1 MLSLRSRLTSNLVA
15 NAYSQVAGIIAQLV
29 LVPSFLYFWTKV
41 QYGEWILLA
50 TIPSYLSLAD
60 SGFSTM
66 SSNDVAIHK
75 SRGDNASSLKAL
87 HTAWVFLLVAA
98 AACAII
104 SVFISLFVPWTKW
117 LKLTTTDLSHARI
130 AVIALILYTTLGV
143 VAGIFESLY
152 RAAYAYPRITIIH
165 TTARLVEI
173 AMTLCTAWLTHSF
186 ATLAFAML
194 GLRIIECLVLY
205 IDSNFLRN
213 ELTLGVSHFSWTEL
227 KRIMLPSLMFLAFSL
242 GGAFYFQ
249 GLNLVVGTLL
259 GTSAL
264 VLFITTR
271 VLTRAIV
278 QSVNMIKSS
287 IAPEFSYLYGRGEH
301 LKLRRLN
308 ALAFELAFVF
318 TFILAIGIFILGP
331 WFIGLW
337 THHQVV
343 PDKTLLC
350 LFLTSAGLN
359 GLWGVLS
366 GLLMGTN
373 THEGLG
379 ISFVIATFLS
389 LVVGYVLVA
398 NVGIY
403 GPALAMIGC
412 ELYLLPYA
420 IKRTCRLIEESPITL
435 ILETLKLTQLRIA
448 IKEGHG
454 LSLKNLHLTKSS

>member
-75 SRGDNASSLKAL
+75 SKGDNASSLKAL

-227 KRIMLPSLMFLAFSL
+227 KRRVFPS
-242 GGAFYFQ
+242 
-249 GLNLVVGTLL
+249 
-259 GTSAL
+259 
-264 VLFITTR
+264 
-271 VLTRAIV
+271 
-278 QSVNMIKSS
+278 
-287 IAPEFSYLYGRGEH
+287 
-301 LKLRRLN
+301 
-308 ALAFELAFVF
+308 
-318 TFILAIGIFILGP
+318 
-331 WFIGLW
+331 
-337 THHQVV
+337 
-343 PDKTLLC
+343 
-350 LFLTSAGLN
+350 
-359 GLWGVLS
+359 
-366 GLLMGTN
+366 
-373 THEGLG
+373 
-379 ISFVIATFLS
+379 
-389 LVVGYVLVA
+389 
-398 NVGIY
+398 
-403 GPALAMIGC
+403 
-412 ELYLLPYA
+412 
-420 IKRTCRLIEESPITL
+420 
-435 ILETLKLTQLRIA
+435 
-448 IKEGHG
+448 
-454 LSLKNLHLTKSS
+454 

>member
-15 NAYSQVAGIIAQLV
+15 NAYSQVAGIVAQLV

-50 TIPSYLSLAD
+50 TIPGYLSLAD

-75 SRGDNASSLKAL
+75 SKGDHTASLKAL

-98 AACAII
+98 VVCALVSIF
-104 SVFISLFVPWTKW
+104 VSLYVPWTKW
-117 LKLTTTDLSHARI
+117 LNLTTTDLPHARI
-130 AVIALILYTTLGV
+130 AVVALILYTTLGV
-143 VAGIFESLY
+143 VAGIFGSLY
-152 RAAYAYPRITIIH
+152 RAAYAYPRITIIQ

-173 AMTLCTAWLTHSF
+173 AMTLCTSWLTHSF
-186 ATLAFAML
+186 ATLALAML
-194 GLRIIECLVLY
+194 GLRIVCCVVLY
-205 IDSNFLRN
+205 IDTSFLRH
-213 ELTLGVSHFSWTEL
+213 ELTLGISHFSWTEL

-249 GLNLVVGTLL
+249 GLNFVVGTLL

-264 VLFITTR
+264 VLYTTTR
-271 VLTRAIV
+271 ALTRAIV
-278 QSVNMIKSS
+278 QSVTMIKSS
-287 IAPEFSYLYGRGEH
+287 IMPEFSYLHGSGEK

-308 ALAFELAFVF
+308 ALAFELAFIC
-318 TFILAIGIFILGP
+318 TLILAIGVFSLGP

-337 THHQVV
+337 THHQVI

-350 LFLTSAGLN
+350 LFLASAGLN
-359 GLWGVLS
+359 GLWGVLT

-379 ISFVIATFLS
+379 IRFVIATFLS
-389 LVVGYVLVA
+389 LIVGYVLVPHL
-398 NVGIY
+398 GIY

-420 IKRTCRLIEESPITL
+420 IKRTCRFIGESPLKL
-435 ILETLKLTQLRIA
+435 ILETLTLTQLRIA

-454 LSLKNLHLTKSS
+454 LSLKSLHLRR